1 MDGRKLLKHELEE
14 RVIELETELTSWKKK
29 YDELTYQYELLD
41 KQNTALHT
49 HTDLFERI
57 ENKLNKRH

>member
-29 YDELTYQYELLD
+29 
-41 KQNTALHT
+41 
-49 HTDLFERI
+49 I
-57 ENKLNKRH
+57 